1 MRALLFILLALPAAA
16 RSSDVRVELG
26 AGAGGAID
34 SSVLAPVLSARAGM
48 DFWEFFE
55 PGLRVTGVLGP
66 EGVDF
71 IPGGQGG
78 FGRGAGNRA
87 WSFLG
92 EVRFHNPGRFQ
103 GLFQLGVGVGRLVRA
118 STDVDESVATVGEVG
133 LATQAGVGFRAFILP
148 RLALGLELDVL
159 NWRGTGPP
167 PGFDPNRNPGVSS
180 GLAPGPSA
188 AGFCLCFS
196 VAGELAP

>member
-55 PGLRVTGVLGP
+55 PGLRMTGVLGP

-71 IPGGQGG
+71 IGGGQGG

-87 WSFLG
+87 WSVLG
-92 EVRFHNPGRFQ
+92 ELRFHNPGRFQ
-103 GLFQLGVGVGRLVRA
+103 GLFQLAVGIGRLVRA
-118 STDVDESVATVGEVG
+118 RTDTDETLATVGNVG
-133 LATQAGVGFRAFILP
+133 VATQAGVGFRAFVHP
-148 RLALGLELDVL
+148 RVAIGLELDVL

-167 PGFDPNRNPGVSS
+167 RGFGSNPNQSFFGPV
-180 GLAPGPSA
+180 PGPSA

-196 VAGELAP
+196 VAAGFAP